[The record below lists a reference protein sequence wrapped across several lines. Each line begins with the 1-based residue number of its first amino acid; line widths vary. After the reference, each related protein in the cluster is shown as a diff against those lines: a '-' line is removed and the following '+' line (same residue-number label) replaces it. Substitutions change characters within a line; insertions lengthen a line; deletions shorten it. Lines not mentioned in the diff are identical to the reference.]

1 MSLQKYKAK
10 RSFTDTPEPTGGK
23 VEKDVLRFVIQKHDA
38 SHLHYDFRLE
48 MEGVLKSWAV
58 PKGPS
63 TDPDIKRLA
72 MMVEDHPFDYR
83 TFEGII
89 PEGNYGAGTV
99 IVWDEGT
106 YTVLDSK
113 GKDKKTQEKELLH
126 QLQSGNLKFALKGK
140 KLKGEFALVRTK
152 GYTENSWLLIKH
164 DDKYA
169 ASTDITLKDK
179 SVISKHTLKQVEAH
193 PENIYGRTKK
203 PAKKAAAKTAAK
215 TAPKKV
221 VAKKQKNEEEDVD
234 IVALLKYAKTAPLPK
249 MEKPMLAMRTE
260 KAFDNKDWFYEIK
273 WDGYRAVGF
282 LKDGKV
288 DIRSRNDQPFA
299 GKFKCVTAAL
309 REWKVDAVVDGEII
323 ALKDD
328 GTADFQ
334 ALQNFARKGKAA
346 TLAYYVF
353 DLLWYDGKDVRHL
366 PLRDRKQI
374 LKAIMPEDDTVIR
387 YSDHIEAKGTA
398 FFNAAK
404 KQGLEGIMAKDGNSE
419 YVSGSRTDSWLKV
432 KNDQVMEAIICG
444 FTKPRN
450 SRAHFGAVILGK
462 YINKKL
468 TYIGHSGSGFNDKQL
483 IEMSAMFKPL
493 ITDECPF
500 KEVPHTNMP
509 VTWLKPELICD
520 VQFTEW
526 TGDKVLRHP
535 IFKGLRA
542 DKSAK
547 NETDEKIVHAPAKKA
562 VKKKAATAKAP
573 AAAKAEKKT
582 APPKKAAA
590 GQVEKK
596 IKVAAPVE
604 KVSEKKKEKEER
616 PTPPERKIQPI
627 NTKLLFGADEK
638 ESTLIIEKQEIKFT
652 NLTKLYWPKEKVTK
666 GDMLNYYHQVAPYIL
681 PYLLNRPQSL
691 NRFPEGITGFSFYQ
705 KDVEGKVADW
715 LTTHPYFSDTEEV
728 YKKYLVCTGEASLLY
743 TANLG
748 CIEMNPWHSRIQS
761 PDKPDWCI
769 IDLDPDK
776 NSFDQVIEVAL
787 VVKDLLD
794 SVKVPSFCKTSGSTG
809 LHIYIPLGAK
819 YSYEQSKLLA
829 ELIVNIVHHELPGF
843 TSIERTVSKRN
854 GKMYLDFLQN
864 RTIQTIAAPYSLR
877 PKPGATVSAPLD
889 WSEVKKGLKMA
900 NFNIHTMLERL
911 KTEGD
916 LFKGVLGK
924 GINVDATIKRISSL
938 L

>member
-1 MSLQKYKAK
+1 MSLKKYKAK
-10 RSFTDTPEPTGGK
+10 RSFKDTPEPTGGK
-23 VEKDVLRFVIQKHDA
+23 VVKDELRFVIQKHDA

-63 TDPDIKRLA
+63 TDPEVKRLA
-72 MMVEDHPFDYR
+72 MMVEDHPYDYR

-106 YTVLDSK
+106 YTALDSK

-126 QLQSGNLKFALKGK
+126 QLHSGNLKFALKGK

-152 GYTENSWLLIKH
+152 GYTDNSWLLIKH

-169 ASTDITLKDK
+169 VTTDITLKDK
-179 SVISKHTLKQVEAH
+179 SVISKHTLKPVEAH
-193 PENIYGRTKK
+193 PENIYGQTKK
-203 PAKKAAAKTAAK
+203 PAKKAASKAAPGSVK
-215 TAPKKV
+215 KAAAEKQKDEAGEEVDVAIVTLLKPAKKV
-221 VAKKQKNEEEDVD
+221 
-234 IVALLKYAKTAPLPK
+234 PFPK
-249 MEKPMLAMRTE
+249 MEKPMLAMRAD
-260 KAFDNKDWFYEIK
+260 KPFDNKDWIYEIK
-273 WDGYRAVGF
+273 WDGYRAVSF
-282 LKDGKV
+282 LKGGKV

-299 GKFKCVTAAL
+299 EKFSSITAAL
-309 REWKVDAVVDGEII
+309 QNWKVDAVVDGEII

-328 GTADFQ
+328 GNADFQ
-334 ALQNFARKGKAA
+334 ALQNFARKGKAT
-346 TLAYYVF
+346 TLAYFVF
-353 DLLWYDGKDVRHL
+353 DLLWYNGKDMRHL
-366 PLRDRKQI
+366 PLKDRKQV
-374 LKAIMPEDDTVIR
+374 LKSIMPEDDGAIR
-387 YSDHIEAKGTA
+387 YSDHIESKGIE

-404 KQGLEGIMAKDGNSE
+404 KQGLEGIMAKDANSE
-419 YVSGSRTDSWLKV
+419 YVTGSRTDSWLKI
-432 KNDQVMEAIICG
+432 KNDQVLEAIICG

-462 YINKKL
+462 YVNKKL
-468 TYIGHSGSGFNDKQL
+468 TYIGHSGSGFNDKEL
-483 IEMSAMFKPL
+483 KELSAKFKPL
-493 ITDECPF
+493 ITDKCPF
-500 KEVPHTNMP
+500 KELPLTNMP
-509 VTWLKPELICD
+509 VTWMKPELICD

-535 IFKGLRA
+535 IFKGLRE

-547 NETDEKIVHAPAKKA
+547 NEKDEKIVHVPAKKA
-562 VKKKAATAKAP
+562 GNAKVVEAKASVAVKDSKNVAIKKTTTRKTDAIEKQVPLKKAKATAKA
-573 AAAKAEKKT
+573 
-582 APPKKAAA
+582 
-590 GQVEKK
+590 
-596 IKVAAPVE
+596 
-604 KVSEKKKEKEER
+604 
-616 PTPPERKIQPI
+616 
-627 NTKLLFGADEK
+627 LFSADEK
-638 ESTLIIEKQEIKFT
+638 ESTIIVENQEIKFT

-666 GDMLNYYHQVAPYIL
+666 GDMLSYYHQVAAYIL
-681 PYLLNRPQSL
+681 PYLLGRPQSL
-691 NRFPEGITGFSFYQ
+691 NRFPEGIMGFSFYQ

-715 LTTHPYFSDTEEV
+715 LTTHPYFSDSGGV

-761 PDKPDWCI
+761 PDNPDWCV

-787 VVKDLLD
+787 VVKELLD

-819 YSYEQSKLLA
+819 YSYDQSKLLA
-829 ELIVNIVHHELPGF
+829 ELIVNIVHNELPDF
-843 TSIERTVSKRN
+843 TSIERTVSKRK
-854 GKMYLDFLQN
+854 GKIYLDFLQN

-877 PKPGATVSAPLD
+877 PKPGATVSTPLD

-900 NFNIHTMLERL
+900 DFNIKTILSRL
-911 KTEGD
+911 KVEGD

-924 GINVDATIKRISSL
+924 GINVDATIKRINTL